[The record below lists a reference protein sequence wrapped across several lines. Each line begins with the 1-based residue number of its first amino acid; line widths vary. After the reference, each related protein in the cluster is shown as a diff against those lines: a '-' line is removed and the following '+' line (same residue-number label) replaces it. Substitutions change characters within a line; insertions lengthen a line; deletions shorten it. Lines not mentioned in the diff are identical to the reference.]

1 MSNSINLISNKSV
14 ELEKELRRLKKVKI
28 AAVICL
34 VAVVLMAVL
43 VFVLNFTFPLDSV
56 KKDQQLTMANLT
68 AMNTKLT
75 TYALTKDRVS
85 NIANI
90 IAQRGNFIPQTSQI
104 LSKVPSDLSVGT
116 LEVTNGSLKITVSGA
131 SLASMNKFI
140 DDVTILSQKKNII
153 QNVVVQQLS
162 LDVKNNKYSISIQAD
177 IK

>member
-43 VFVLNFTFPLDSV
+43 VFVLNFTFPFDSV

-90 IAQRGNFIPQTSQI
+90 IAQRGNFIPQTNQI

-116 LEVTNGSLKITVSGA
+116 LEVTKGSLKITVSGA

-140 DDVTILSQKKNII
+140 DDIILLGSEGKVIKNVII
-153 QNVVVQQLS
+153 EGLS
-162 LDVKNNKYSISIQAD
+162 LDVAS
-177 IK
+177 